1 MPAPRTAGAAFFLL
15 PLAIANRHSRFGNSD
30 MGREHAILSMFFWS
44 GGIAQLVERQLCK
57 LEVRGSNPLASKAC
71 KAWRQHLQT
80 GNTFGSL
87 LRALSQ
93 IGFWACVRQKTS
105 LSSVPPHHSDRYRIP
120 LPPFDFRFAICD
132 CRFK

>member
-1 MPAPRTAGAAFFLL
+1 M
-15 PLAIANRHSRFGNSD
+15 D
-30 MGREHAILSMFFWS
+30 REHAILSVFFWS

-105 LSSVPPHHSDRYRIP
+105 LSSVRRIIRIASGFP
-120 LPPFDFRFAICD
+120 CLHLIFDLRFAIVD
-132 CRFK
+132 LSNSRRSASRGQSKFEILRRSRKAGL

>member
-1 MPAPRTAGAAFFLL
+1 MSFIIILPTPAFEAQSDTGLPNFAFCNL
-15 PLAIANRHSRFGNSD
+15 PSTFHLQ
-30 MGREHAILSMFFWS
+30 FF

-105 LSSVPPHHSDRYRIP
+105 LSSVPPHHAGR
-120 LPPFDFRFAICD
+120 
-132 CRFK
+132 